1 VHRPSL
7 ARRFDGFIRTHYS
20 LDKAQVDGS
29 YSHYTAFD
37 PHQSNAFE
45 PLAMS
50 IFYAAINSMQ
60 ETDVSAVFNTE
71 RSHLLQRYRAGT
83 EVYLKQ
89 HHFMTS
95 RIFEVLQAFVIFLVS
110 SCIGGRLPS

>member
-37 PHQSNAFE
+37 PHQSNAFD

-71 RSHLLQRYRAGT
+71 IPSPAEVPSRDRSVPEATSLHD
-83 EVYLKQ
+83 LKD
-89 HHFMTS
+89 
-95 RIFEVLQAFVIFLVS
+95 L
-110 SCIGGRLPS
+110 